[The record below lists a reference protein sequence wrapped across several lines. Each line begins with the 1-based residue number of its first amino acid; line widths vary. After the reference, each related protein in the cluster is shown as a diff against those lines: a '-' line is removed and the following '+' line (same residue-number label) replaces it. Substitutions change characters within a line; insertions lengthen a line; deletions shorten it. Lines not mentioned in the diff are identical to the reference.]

1 MGSWFTISLLNF
13 VKETGLSGCS
23 DVQVEGLGQRAWVSG
38 SQDLQRVVCLVFGQ
52 VFRGLSASLR
62 PKLLNAHSMLG
73 KLWEVKWR
81 LQHRQLAGGKTASR
95 ASPWWTQPRSYYR
108 GPTTLSNRS
117 IAKQHPVVVPRPQ
130 SRCHFGS
137 ETYSIKLKLKAWNL
151 VDLGSEVELGL
162 DCYTVLLLTF

>member
-1 MGSWFTISLLNF
+1 
-13 VKETGLSGCS
+13 
-23 DVQVEGLGQRAWVSG
+23 
-38 SQDLQRVVCLVFGQ
+38 
-52 VFRGLSASLR
+52 
-62 PKLLNAHSMLG
+62 MLG

-151 VDLGSEVELGL
+151 VDLGSEVELGAG
-162 DCYTVLLLTF
+162 LLYSTAFNIGARKYCIAIQSGLENFRVQASPRNPKSRSLKPLKHLELRVYRICGFRVWALGV